1 MESRNRKE
9 KSFDMW
15 QRYKMYIFLIRLNS
29 HRFNYAAVPAACVE
43 SSRYINLILF
53 LKIWL
58 QRQRNRTFVP
68 LSGENTSKMLHFR
81 FFSIILILVI
91 NTFNYANIKDA
102 IIYKYYTNIISRKL
116 IEVFKRERIML

>member
-15 QRYKMYIFLIRLNS
+15 QCYKMYIFLIRLNS
-29 HRFNYAAVPAACVE
+29 HRFNYAAVSAACVE

-81 FFSIILILVI
+81 FFFQL
-91 NTFNYANIKDA
+91 YE
-102 IIYKYYTNIISRKL
+102 Y
-116 IEVFKRERIML
+116 